1 MTLDTRFPTQSV
13 LGQIAEERKRRRRRE
28 RDVAEAVLIPG
39 PVEEAPE
46 PIQPPE
52 EPPIEPVEE
61 LAPLEL
67 EPVPPVALPPEPVV
81 PPPLQAAQELERI
94 RLTELDRLAPAPSLL
109 DVDITLETAFGVLFE
124 LYPGFPPLQI
134 ADTQQLLN
142 DLFENLGTDPEGFL
156 FDLRTRGTPEQQDF
170 ILRLLGVSVA
180 DLILARKT
188 EEEISDL
195 VSGLFPGMTEL
206 SEVADFGTEKPDEF
220 AARLRLTGFTPETV
234 ELLKLFDLS
243 PHEIAEFFATS
254 TRLIE
259 VDGFQQLLTITPN
272 GQAFDINGVWVGT
285 YNNFTHEYTSMAPES
300 WFKDTISDPFVTSI
314 RGMVNATAQFWLT
327 TVPDLLFRPQTEAER
342 RKNGPALSGL
352 IDANNQALRDRWRG
366 IAADIQQGHDALLI
380 KNPQLQPKPEWREG
394 HIVSHPGFFT
404 QTAELLSYSLWLFSN
419 SLPYTLASVGTYS
432 GLLLTTG
439 NPVLA
444 AAGTVAV
451 LTPVLTQEVKV
462 QLVSA
467 GMAEGDASALS
478 VPVGVI
484 LSTLE
489 LVGDMPFFKALFPRA
504 WGSIRQAYTRELG
517 ALLRGVKTGGAI
529 ITSEVLTEN
538 AQQALINLTVKLKD
552 KDREIFGD
560 IREVTTQ
567 TILAMLP
574 LAALGGGVTMVR
586 ASPAASA
593 ALSELHK
600 NQRGW
605 LRDPTGDWWV
615 PELSE
620 NATPEQ
626 RASFDLANELL
637 DDALPGTEQF
647 AEVPDVVVE
656 EVAAVEEAAVVA
668 PELAEEA
675 VVAPLEA
682 VVPEAV
688 VVPEVVALTPQE
700 TTMAV
705 EQFAELIADPQQRSL
720 WERTLKLRTE
730 ERATRAAALG
740 PRTRQLVS
748 EGLGIEEAL
757 KQAEKDVLSGALPS
771 AATNIPQL
779 ITDTIRPAL
788 FAQIDQKL
796 TGFERASTRKAL
808 TNALAGK
815 PIPRILGIK
824 GGSAL
829 TRLQAVFPQPI
840 IDALEHPGGLEG
852 FLEDNMPHPVGV
864 SDQGL
869 RDYLRSLPTSEQAVL
884 NRPDVFGE
892 RGPGQTP
899 ASREQALR
907 LEPETVLG
915 EEIWHP
921 PDPLVIPTEAE
932 RIAQV
937 IDIRIAM
944 GQVPRGVP
952 GGVQQVTPGT
962 ARELAL
968 FPADD
973 RTRLW
978 DLAKASGMTIV
989 DFFNFIRAMRA
1000 SFDLSAWRQVSPM
1013 IVGNFNSFLV
1023 GSADMFRAAWS
1034 ADHVQAV
1041 SAAIQRD
1048 TDFALYEQLTE
1059 PGKGDFLRPF
1069 DAKAVK
1075 AWERQEEFIIQGQE
1089 SFFGRLA
1096 DKMPF
1101 IRISS
1106 RAHITMI
1113 NKMLFDI
1120 WKKQVAVHGG
1130 ASAVVGDPQARENL
1144 RLLAEFFAEMSGR
1157 GPLGPFK
1164 TATPIINAFVFAPRF
1179 TVGRLFSI
1187 RWLVSA
1193 NPYIRKQ
1200 AWKNWLTF
1208 IGAGFSVLAAGAAMG
1223 VWEVEDD
1230 PRNTDFGKI
1239 RIGGLRIDFWGGV
1252 QQYVTLF
1259 ARLISGEQISST
1271 TGMVRSVDLLDT
1283 LQHWSRGKG
1292 SPLSQWLLEVA
1303 TGETFLGDELDLAD
1317 VQQWMERIAPF
1328 ALIDIYEAFEEEGLA
1343 GVFWGALPAI
1353 FGSNVAAYGSDFFE
1367 QFRDKLGLPV
1377 QEADPVP
1384 EVDGKPVTI
1393 EEQRFYDMG
1402 TYAGDINRRITGV
1415 PQEDITLANFPADWV
1430 HYAETRENR
1439 IVMNGL
1445 SNIKPIG
1452 LNTDAE
1458 KGNSLAE
1465 FKLQGDLIAAE
1476 KDPDLKAALRL
1487 EFPNAITGIMH
1498 DNLIEYHI
1506 IKNTGTNEQLDAFL
1520 EEHPELQEVPRRE
1533 WLAANPTENANLAL
1547 WGYAPLASV
1556 EAAAIFEGLV
1566 ERLDISEDWLP
1577 KKTLP
1582 PIESL
1587 ETHFAYLDEIAATSA
1602 TSWEAQLILKKDQE
1616 AADLAGRQSY
1626 VGWRSAEGAPLTL
1639 TDNSVELLE
1648 LAIGSRELFTE
1659 YEAEEDS
1666 EKKLQLREDN
1676 PGFDR
1681 FLVEMKGYQPHSL
1694 EELLR
1699 VFRITPEEEGKF
1711 DLLREAV
1718 VRYGQPAVKNAM
1730 SSEEVF
1736 EFTFDIRGA
1745 DWKEDE
1751 FLPHYVHWG
1760 NEFWKGF
1767 EWLLR
1772 KDRPEQITRVRETL
1786 SDYDNAVFDALF
1798 EVYEAETLG
1807 RDIFPEKTWRGLLYL
1822 TVNHYRDGAE
1832 RVIELVEAIGV
1843 PNQWDRIKDELRAI
1857 PHDKPDTWPEGV
1869 AWYEDDWFLMDN
1881 IEFYRAA
1888 RDAGLIQPADFRTVP
1903 TRQVFATYRQY
1914 LNLDVGF
1921 DRLAFRQT
1929 HADLEKW
1936 LVLKF
1941 DMAPIEDRGTGAGPE
1956 DRAPAPPRVPR
1967 EDRAAPEGETESER
1981 LRREAEELLE
1991 RSEGVLVR

>member
-28 RDVAEAVLIPG
+28 RDVAEEVLVPG

-67 EPVPPVALPPEPVV
+67 EPVPPAALPPEPVV
-81 PPPLQAAQELERI
+81 PPPLLAAQELERA
-94 RLTELDRLAPAPSLL
+94 RLTELEGLVPEPSLL

-142 DLFENLGTDPEGFL
+142 DLFGNLGTDPEGFL

-170 ILRLLGVSVA
+170 ILRLLGVSVP

-195 VSGLFPGMTEL
+195 VSGLFPDMTEL
-206 SEVADFGTEKPDEF
+206 SQVADFGTEQPDEF
-220 AARLRLTGFTPETV
+220 AAGLRLTGFTPETV

-259 VDGFQQLLTITPN
+259 VDGLQQLLTITPN

-342 RKNGPALSGL
+342 RTNGPALSGL

-366 IAADIQQGHDALLI
+366 IAADIQQGHDALLV

-451 LTPVLTQEVKV
+451 LTPVLTQEVKI
-462 QLVSA
+462 QLVAA

-593 ALSELHK
+593 LLSEIDK

-647 AEVPDVVVE
+647 AEVPEVVTE

-730 ERATRAAALG
+730 ERATRAAALR

-779 ITDTIRPAL
+779 IADTIRPAL

-815 PIPRILGIK
+815 PIPRIAGIK

-852 FLEDNMPHPVGV
+852 FLEDNMPQPVGV
-864 SDQGL
+864 SDAAL
-869 RDYLRSLPTSEQAVL
+869 RDYLRTLPPSEQGVL
-884 NRPDVFGE
+884 GFDQPVTPRLGDSPWVQPPSPIDSRPLSQRILDFTRLRRAAGLLPKGVTQRPEFPPTDILRREQRAQPELGE
-892 RGPGQTP
+892 PPFVPPALKEKLTLAERKQRDLELRLELGQQPIGPTTRP
-899 ASREQALR
+899 EFPSSDQALR
-907 LEPETVLG
+907 EIRGQQRLDEPAW
-915 EEIWHP
+915 IP
-921 PDPLVIPTEAE
+921 PEPLVTMTEAE

-952 GGVQQVTPGT
+952 GGVQQVTPGK

-973 RTRLW
+973 RRRLW

-1075 AWERQEEFIIQGQE
+1075 AWERQEEFIIQGKE

-1120 WKKQVAVHGG
+1120 WK
-1130 ASAVVGDPQARENL
+1130 
-1144 RLLAEFFAEMSGR
+1144 
-1157 GPLGPFK
+1157 
-1164 TATPIINAFVFAPRF
+1164 
-1179 TVGRLFSI
+1179 
-1187 RWLVSA
+1187 
-1193 NPYIRKQ
+1193 
-1200 AWKNWLTF
+1200 
-1208 IGAGFSVLAAGAAMG
+1208 
-1223 VWEVEDD
+1223 
-1230 PRNTDFGKI
+1230 
-1239 RIGGLRIDFWGGV
+1239 
-1252 QQYVTLF
+1252 
-1259 ARLISGEQISST
+1259 
-1271 TGMVRSVDLLDT
+1271 
-1283 LQHWSRGKG
+1283 
-1292 SPLSQWLLEVA
+1292 
-1303 TGETFLGDELDLAD
+1303 
-1317 VQQWMERIAPF
+1317 
-1328 ALIDIYEAFEEEGLA
+1328 
-1343 GVFWGALPAI
+1343 
-1353 FGSNVAAYGSDFFE
+1353 
-1367 QFRDKLGLPV
+1367 
-1377 QEADPVP
+1377 
-1384 EVDGKPVTI
+1384 
-1393 EEQRFYDMG
+1393 
-1402 TYAGDINRRITGV
+1402 
-1415 PQEDITLANFPADWV
+1415 
-1430 HYAETRENR
+1430 
-1439 IVMNGL
+1439 
-1445 SNIKPIG
+1445 
-1452 LNTDAE
+1452 
-1458 KGNSLAE
+1458 
-1465 FKLQGDLIAAE
+1465 
-1476 KDPDLKAALRL
+1476 
-1487 EFPNAITGIMH
+1487 
-1498 DNLIEYHI
+1498 
-1506 IKNTGTNEQLDAFL
+1506 
-1520 EEHPELQEVPRRE
+1520 
-1533 WLAANPTENANLAL
+1533 
-1547 WGYAPLASV
+1547 
-1556 EAAAIFEGLV
+1556 
-1566 ERLDISEDWLP
+1566 
-1577 KKTLP
+1577 
-1582 PIESL
+1582 
-1587 ETHFAYLDEIAATSA
+1587 
-1602 TSWEAQLILKKDQE
+1602 
-1616 AADLAGRQSY
+1616 
-1626 VGWRSAEGAPLTL
+1626 
-1639 TDNSVELLE
+1639 
-1648 LAIGSRELFTE
+1648 
-1659 YEAEEDS
+1659 
-1666 EKKLQLREDN
+1666 
-1676 PGFDR
+1676 
-1681 FLVEMKGYQPHSL
+1681 
-1694 EELLR
+1694 
-1699 VFRITPEEEGKF
+1699 
-1711 DLLREAV
+1711 
-1718 VRYGQPAVKNAM
+1718 
-1730 SSEEVF
+1730 
-1736 EFTFDIRGA
+1736 
-1745 DWKEDE
+1745 
-1751 FLPHYVHWG
+1751 
-1760 NEFWKGF
+1760 
-1767 EWLLR
+1767 
-1772 KDRPEQITRVRETL
+1772 
-1786 SDYDNAVFDALF
+1786 
-1798 EVYEAETLG
+1798 
-1807 RDIFPEKTWRGLLYL
+1807 
-1822 TVNHYRDGAE
+1822 
-1832 RVIELVEAIGV
+1832 
-1843 PNQWDRIKDELRAI
+1843 
-1857 PHDKPDTWPEGV
+1857 
-1869 AWYEDDWFLMDN
+1869 
-1881 IEFYRAA
+1881 
-1888 RDAGLIQPADFRTVP
+1888 
-1903 TRQVFATYRQY
+1903 
-1914 LNLDVGF
+1914 
-1921 DRLAFRQT
+1921 
-1929 HADLEKW
+1929 
-1936 LVLKF
+1936 
-1941 DMAPIEDRGTGAGPE
+1941 
-1956 DRAPAPPRVPR
+1956 
-1967 EDRAAPEGETESER
+1967 
-1981 LRREAEELLE
+1981 
-1991 RSEGVLVR
+1991 